1 MDPFQELVPVIY
13 GSNGINFLR
22 LRYDDV
28 PMPISPHWHNRIELL
43 HIISGSL
50 EVYLDGVHAT
60 TKPRQ
65 TVIIMPNIVHCAL
78 TDSGIVEYYVISFDP
93 QKFCN
98 ETIASLKYIQPLFQE
113 KVSFCPVATHPK
125 VANAMEELIALLA
138 AQDVCNPLCA
148 IGKIYEIIGLFYQYC
163 SVETVRIH
171 KTDKRFKEALTYI
184 NNHYTES
191 ISTQNIS
198 KRFGYEEAYFCRK
211 FKETT
216 GTGVI
221 KYIRYL
227 RLSNAQHLLRLSE
240 ENIRDVALKCGFSDI
255 SYFCSCFKHQF
266 GMSPKEFRKQKG

>member
-1 MDPFQELVPVIY
+1 
-13 GSNGINFLR
+13 
-22 LRYDDV
+22 
-28 PMPISPHWHNRIELL
+28 
-43 HIISGSL
+43 
-50 EVYLDGVHAT
+50 
-60 TKPRQ
+60 
-65 TVIIMPNIVHCAL
+65 
-78 TDSGIVEYYVISFDP
+78 
-93 QKFCN
+93 
-98 ETIASLKYIQPLFQE
+98 
-113 KVSFCPVATHPK
+113 
-125 VANAMEELIALLA
+125 MEELIALLA

-266 GMSPKEFRKQKG
+266 GMSPKEFQKQKG